1 MKSKIISTRLEPQ
14 DSRILDE
21 LARVEGLDRAVMMRH
36 ILHIGLG
43 AYRQNAAVQ
52 AYAQGK
58 MSLGRAAELAGLSQW
73 EMLGTL
79 DAHRTDLNYDA
90 KELEKDARHSRPR
103 AA

>member
-14 DSRILDE
+14 DSKAFDE
-21 LARVEGLDRAVMMRH
+21 LSQLEGLDRSVMMRH

-58 MSLGRAAELAGLSQW
+58 MTLGRAAELAGISQW
-73 EMLGTL
+73 EMLGVL

-90 KELEKDARHSRPR
+90 KEMEKDNAHSESS

>member
-1 MKSKIISTRLEPQ
+1 MKSKIISPRLELH
-14 DSRILDE
+14 DSKALDD

-58 MSLGRAAELAGLSQW
+58 MSLGRAAELAGLNQW
-73 EMLGTL
+73 EMLGVL
-79 DAHRTDLNYDA
+79 EANRTEFNYDTEEF
-90 KELEKDARHSRPR
+90 KKDIETLSNLPA
-103 AA
+103 